1 MLYALI
7 AIALIFDFTNGSNDS
22 SNIVA
27 TAISSRAIGARRALL
42 IAAICEF
49 VAPFIFGVNVATT
62 IGSDLID
69 PKAISL
75 KVVFAAI
82 LSSISWNVLTRRL
95 GIPSSSSHALIGG
108 LLGAAVLAEGIS
120 VIHFPGLFK
129 ILLGLFMAPVVG
141 LIFGFLF
148 LRLVLY
154 LARDA
159 SPKANQGFKRF
170 QYLTLISLSL
180 SYGAND
186 SQKTMGIIAMGL
198 VTAGVEQKFH
208 VPVWVI
214 ASCAGAI
221 ALGTTFGGWRLI
233 RTIGGRIYRIRPINA
248 LTSQLASATV
258 ILSAAKLGAPV
269 SSTHVI
275 SSAVMGAGAGQ
286 RVNKVNWLVAQD
298 MFLTWIMTIPL
309 TGIFSALVYQIVVLL
324 T

>member
-27 TAISSRAIGARRALL
+27 TAIASRAIEARRALL

-49 VAPFIFGVNVATT
+49 AAPFIFGVNVATT

-69 PKAISL
+69 PNAISL

-82 LSSISWNVLTRRL
+82 LASIFWNILTRRL

-108 LLGAAVLAEGIS
+108 LIGAAVVAEGIS
-120 VIHFPGLFK
+120 VVHFPGLFK
-129 ILLGLFMAPVVG
+129 VLGGLFMSPLVG
-141 LIFGFLF
+141 LVFGFIF
-148 LRLVLY
+148 LRLVLF

-159 SPKANQGFKRF
+159 SPGANVGFKRF

-186 SQKTMGIIAMGL
+186 SQKTMGIIALGL
-198 VTAGVEQKFH
+198 VTAGVEAKFH
-208 VPVWVI
+208 IPVWVI

-233 RTIGGRIYRIRPINA
+233 RTIGGRIYNIRPVNA

-258 ILSAAKLGAPV
+258 ILSAARLGAPV

-275 SSAVMGAGAGQ
+275 SAAVMGAGAGQ
-286 RVNKVNWLVAQD
+286 RVNKVHWLVAKD
-298 MFLTWIMTIPL
+298 ILLTWMMTIPL
-309 TGIFSALVYQIVVLL
+309 TGVLSALVYQIVILL